1 MVRKQIR
8 CRPHENV
15 FQAFTR
21 AVKTGEL
28 PPDAKL
34 FPLKQGVPEPEAPDG
49 YKTVGT
55 ILVRPRESFA
65 IGVPVAATPSF
76 EVGELGRGDD

>member
-1 MVRKQIR
+1 MVKKHIR

-28 PPDAKL
+28 PADAKL

-49 YKTVGT
+49 YETVGT
-55 ILVRPRESFA
+55 VLIRPRESFA
-65 IGVPVAATPSF
+65 VRVPVAAIPSI
-76 EVGELGRGDD
+76 ELGELERGND

>member
-1 MVRKQIR
+1 MIKKHIR
-8 CRPHENV
+8 CQPHEDV

-28 PPDAKL
+28 PADAKL

-55 ILVRPRESFA
+55 VLIRPRESFA
-65 IGVPVAATPSF
+65 VGVPIAATSSF
-76 EVGELGRGDD
+76 EVGESERGDD

>member
-15 FQAFTR
+15 FQAFART
-21 AVKTGEL
+21 VQTGEL

-34 FPLKQGVPEPEAPDG
+34 FPLK
-49 YKTVGT
+49 
-55 ILVRPRESFA
+55 
-65 IGVPVAATPSF
+65 
-76 EVGELGRGDD
+76 